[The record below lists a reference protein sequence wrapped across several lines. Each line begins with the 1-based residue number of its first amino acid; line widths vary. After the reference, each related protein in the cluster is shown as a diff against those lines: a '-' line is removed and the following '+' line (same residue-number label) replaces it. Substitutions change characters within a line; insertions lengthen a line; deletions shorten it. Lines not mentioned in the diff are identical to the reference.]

1 MNSIFS
7 FVMLLSFVSF
17 GQTNPTTATLPFNFT
32 GAATLPTSMAVH
44 RFGTSAG
51 AIPTTRITTDG
62 NADLPVTTTNNSG
75 GYMIEGVSGVD
86 GVTVLASGSQSA
98 GAIISEISTTGLSNI
113 SVSWI
118 SWTKLDQ
125 ASYTNSIAL
134 QYRVGDTGTWTNVDS
149 PSSSVYS
156 TSTAGRASGV
166 SYTQTLPAGAN
177 NQTIVQ
183 VRWIYWVSAGA
194 SGSRDRLGID
204 EVSITGTSAPTIN
217 GTIVT
222 GEYGV
227 HTNGSNQQ
235 GNTYLTWD
243 DTNLYVA
250 VASSNTTEAFV
261 LYLDKDPQI
270 PVNGGTNAN
279 GTSVGQGYDGTNFAE
294 LQYRADLVLYV
305 KNGYREYRTADGSN
319 GWTGPTSGFG
329 SYAETGGNTREFSI
343 PWSTIGGQPSA
354 FNFFSYVTSSGGFVY
369 GQTPTE
375 NAGGTIGTSARYS
388 RYYTVSSTTSGSS
401 TLPFSRNSYVF
412 NSASDVSSFGPITAY
427 DFTMNTSGR
436 FLSRTGNTAG
446 NWVINGNLVVG
457 NGTIY
462 LGSGGGSYGTT
473 SVAGNLNLLGGSFN
487 MDQTTAAMSV
497 TGNVSIASGASLVLS
512 GTSGGDFSLAGNW
525 SNSGTFSTNTRLV
538 TFNGTTAQTL
548 TGATTFDFLTLNNTT
563 GLTLNNSAVVNQT
576 LGLTSGKITLGA
588 NDLTVGNSGTI
599 TGAGATNYVVTNGAG
614 QLKRTVA
621 ASNTLFAVGNASYNP
636 ITLNNSGTSDVYGVI
651 AVDGTFATPN
661 DNTRIVNRR
670 WQVTEAVAAGS
681 NLAIQAQYNTG
692 EPAANFAAAS
702 TPYLGYYNGSVWS
715 QVGATLSGANPFVA
729 TSSAN
734 STPSDL
740 TTGTN
745 YFAIGKD
752 AAFIALPATQFVIT
766 SIAPVTPQVGSGFN
780 VTVEAQNA
788 LNVSANVTAN
798 TSFTLTTNGNA
809 GAISGTITGTIVA
822 GTNSIVVS
830 GVILATTGTGA
841 TITATQ
847 TSGDP
852 LTAGTSAAFNVVAGA
867 DHLTFVGVPATGY
880 ISTNLASFTVEAR
893 RPDNS
898 VDTGYTANV
907 TIAKASGP
915 GNLGGTVTVAAV
927 AGIATFN
934 AAQFDAVG
942 SYTLTTTSGVLTP
955 DTSGTI
961 VVTLAPVSIF
971 ANPITGSSPGNT
983 SPYTTGQTFDTN
995 ITVSGVIRGSG
1006 ISGVTGND
1014 RYTNTNWTLSTS
1026 IDANDYI
1033 ELSLTPNL
1041 GYSINFEDFNFTNQR
1056 SGSGPSN
1063 FSVRSS
1069 LDGFSTDL
1077 GVYSNT
1083 ATNISNNETLS
1094 LSGVAFNDISSTI
1107 TFRIYGY
1114 NATNTGGTGSLNDFN
1129 FRGNVTC
1136 VEPVAY
1142 SVTGGGNGCA
1152 TTGVAV
1158 GLANSQV
1165 GVSYQLKIGGTN
1177 TGSPVAGTG
1186 SAISFG
1192 NQLVA
1197 GTYTVEASNTN
1208 GTCNLTLAMTGSVVV
1223 TLDPASVA
1231 GTVSANQTICENTQ
1245 PTDISLIGNTG
1256 TIQWQSSPDNITF
1269 TDISGETAA
1278 TLAGATIG
1286 NLTATS
1292 YYRAMV
1298 TSGACTAATSAVVI
1312 ITVTP
1317 SVAAS
1322 VSIAAVP
1329 SGVICSGTSVTFTAT
1344 PTNGGATPSY
1354 QWKINGT
1361 DVSGQTASTF
1371 TSSTLA
1377 NGNVVTVVMTSNA
1390 TCVTGSPA
1398 TSAGIT
1404 MQVSNPVG
1412 YANLQFPPSGTI
1424 CQGGTYT
1431 VYGQV
1436 FQAGVTPGAG
1446 AGSGITVEFGYDAAN
1461 TNPAT
1466 WTNWFTSGYGSD
1478 VGNNDEYVYNFT
1490 PSLNGVYYYTFR
1502 YKSGACDWQYGG
1514 YNSTGGGFWN
1524 GTTNVNG
1531 VLTVNTNAA
1540 HTISLTSGLG
1550 TNVQSFC
1557 QNTALPTA
1565 ITYAVGGGAT
1575 GAGVT
1580 GLPAGMS
1587 GTYNAGVFTIS
1598 GIPSAGG
1605 VFNYIVTTTGNGC
1618 ATAVNQTGT
1627 LTISSTIDYANLQ
1640 FPGSQTVCE
1649 GASFTAYGQVF
1660 EPGVTPGT
1668 GVQGAGIIVEFG
1680 YDAAN
1685 TNPATW
1691 TNWFAASFNSSG
1703 GGTNNDEYQY
1713 VFTAPTNG
1721 TFYYTFRYKQ
1731 GTCDWQYGGYNAG
1744 GGGFWNGTTNNNGVL
1759 TVNPLATASISSN
1772 NGPICS
1778 GVDAIFTLTGTSG
1791 AVVTYNL
1798 NGGTNTTVTLTGGT
1812 AIVTVTGA
1820 TANQTLNLVSVTN
1833 GVCPASLTGS
1843 STVTVN
1849 LNTTIGSVTTSICSG
1864 QSYIWPA
1871 NGQVYTT
1878 AQSGTIFE
1886 TGCNTATLNLTINTP
1901 PTISCPANVS
1911 VNTAFGEC
1919 SAIVNFAAATVTG
1932 SPAPIV
1938 IYSQNSGTSFP
1949 VGTTTV
1955 TATAT
1960 NSCGSTS
1967 CTFTVTV
1974 NDIQNPTVSCT
1985 FNGAQVNVY
1994 NNLAPGGGT
2003 AANDKNFANISR
2015 WAQQFT
2021 ASRSGSVSNIKLNL
2035 YRSNA
2040 STGGSTTFDVQLW
2053 SGSGAI
2059 PTALLA
2065 SLKTVNWSDFPINS
2079 AATNTS
2085 NFVNINNFSSNY
2097 DLIAGTTYWLVINQ
2111 SANGPAN
2118 KKWSIVGSGRQT
2130 ASFNFNTNTWTNQG
2144 TVSNLGAEV
2153 TVSDPIRNTQALACN
2168 YTTVGAEFDPSGSID
2183 NCGVTATNYTLAGAT
2198 TGTGSNTLAGVVFN
2212 KGLTTVTWTV
2222 TDSVG
2227 NTGSCSFTVTIIDNA
2242 VPTLTSPNNQSIDV
2256 ISGTCAAN
2264 YTIADPINDNC
2275 SGATWGYTLSGAS
2288 TGTVIGI
2295 SDGISSGILS
2305 FNKGVTTVT
2314 LSGTD
2319 GTNTATTTSFTV
2331 TVTQPAAPT
2340 GLACWETANLNTT
2353 TCLWEVTGTP
2363 PAAPTFTQVSAICSG
2378 ASMAALPT
2386 TSDEGIT
2393 GTWSP
2398 PVNNLAT
2405 TTYTFTPTIGQCAST
2420 ATMTITVIPN
2430 IPASVS
2436 IVTGTTTIC
2445 SGASVTFTATPTNG
2459 GTTPT
2464 YQWSVNG
2471 ETVLGETASTF
2482 TSTTLANND
2491 VVTVE
2496 MTSNATPCLTGS
2508 PATSTGITMTVNP
2521 LPTAS
2526 ISGNNGPVVCSGSDI
2541 TFSLTGTSGAV
2552 VTYNI
2557 NGGSNTTATLTGG
2570 TATVTV
2576 TGATA
2581 TQTLN
2586 LVSLTDGT
2594 CPVSLS
2600 GSSTVVIES
2609 TTWDGTSWSNGT
2621 PTSTKAVSFTGNYT
2635 IGADFDACS
2644 ISVSNNA
2651 VVSVTSGYN
2660 VTLNGAITVA
2670 SGSSFTLNNNANL
2683 YQVNALAVNTGNII
2697 VKRQSNPLIR
2707 LDYTMWSSPVTGQ
2720 GLYSFSP
2727 FTFDNRFYVYNT
2739 SSNLYNNS
2747 SIGFTITGLN
2757 GAGVNGTDTS
2767 NVPFTTG
2774 KGYLIRLPY
2783 NHPTAPVVWNG
2794 SFTGV
2799 PNNGT
2804 KTITLANVSA
2814 TQQFNAVGNPYP
2826 SPISIAQ
2833 FASDNTNAIEPT
2845 LYFWRKTNN
2854 ASSPSYC
2861 TWNTSSATFGDNG
2874 EAYTTSPNGVIQT
2887 GQGFFVEAKDGAT
2900 SLEFNNGQRVSDNT
2914 NQFFRANTAAT
2925 QTNEAHRVWL
2935 NLTGTGGAY
2944 SQAVVGYFTNATSG
2958 ADAYDSKYF
2967 NDGPVALNMVIGSTE
2982 YVIQGRP
2989 TPFQATDIVPLN
3001 YKVTTAGTYTFAID
3015 HVDGLFTG
3023 GAQAIYIKDNQD
3035 GSYHNL
3041 SAPYTF
3047 TSAAG
3052 TFANRF
3058 ELVYQTALAV
3068 DNNDFTA
3075 NSINVIK
3082 QQNDVVVRTAGT
3094 TMQEVTIY
3102 DIRGRVLVTK
3112 NNINA
3117 SETKINVGTTNQVLL
3132 VQVTTTEGIK
3142 ATKKV
3147 VN

>member
-1 MNSIFS
+1 
-7 FVMLLSFVSF
+7 
-17 GQTNPTTATLPFNFT
+17 
-32 GAATLPTSMAVH
+32 
-44 RFGTSAG
+44 
-51 AIPTTRITTDG
+51 
-62 NADLPVTTTNNSG
+62 
-75 GYMIEGVSGVD
+75 
-86 GVTVLASGSQSA
+86 
-98 GAIISEISTTGLSNI
+98 
-113 SVSWI
+113 
-118 SWTKLDQ
+118 
-125 ASYTNSIAL
+125 
-134 QYRVGDTGTWTNVDS
+134 
-149 PSSSVYS
+149 
-156 TSTAGRASGV
+156 
-166 SYTQTLPAGAN
+166 
-177 NQTIVQ
+177 
-183 VRWIYWVSAGA
+183 
-194 SGSRDRLGID
+194 
-204 EVSITGTSAPTIN
+204 
-217 GTIVT
+217 
-222 GEYGV
+222 
-227 HTNGSNQQ
+227 
-235 GNTYLTWD
+235 
-243 DTNLYVA
+243 
-250 VASSNTTEAFV
+250 
-261 LYLDKDPQI
+261 
-270 PVNGGTNAN
+270 
-279 GTSVGQGYDGTNFAE
+279 
-294 LQYRADLVLYV
+294 
-305 KNGYREYRTADGSN
+305 
-319 GWTGPTSGFG
+319 
-329 SYAETGGNTREFSI
+329 
-343 PWSTIGGQPSA
+343 
-354 FNFFSYVTSSGGFVY
+354 
-369 GQTPTE
+369 
-375 NAGGTIGTSARYS
+375 
-388 RYYTVSSTTSGSS
+388 
-401 TLPFSRNSYVF
+401 
-412 NSASDVSSFGPITAY
+412 
-427 DFTMNTSGR
+427 
-436 FLSRTGNTAG
+436 
-446 NWVINGNLVVG
+446 
-457 NGTIY
+457 
-462 LGSGGGSYGTT
+462 
-473 SVAGNLNLLGGSFN
+473 
-487 MDQTTAAMSV
+487 
-497 TGNVSIASGASLVLS
+497 
-512 GTSGGDFSLAGNW
+512 
-525 SNSGTFSTNTRLV
+525 
-538 TFNGTTAQTL
+538 
-548 TGATTFDFLTLNNTT
+548 
-563 GLTLNNSAVVNQT
+563 
-576 LGLTSGKITLGA
+576 
-588 NDLTVGNSGTI
+588 
-599 TGAGATNYVVTNGAG
+599 
-614 QLKRTVA
+614 
-621 ASNTLFAVGNASYNP
+621 
-636 ITLNNSGTSDVYGVI
+636 
-651 AVDGTFATPN
+651 
-661 DNTRIVNRR
+661 
-670 WQVTEAVAAGS
+670 
-681 NLAIQAQYNTG
+681 
-692 EPAANFAAAS
+692 
-702 TPYLGYYNGSVWS
+702 
-715 QVGATLSGANPFVA
+715 
-729 TSSAN
+729 
-734 STPSDL
+734 
-740 TTGTN
+740 
-745 YFAIGKD
+745 
-752 AAFIALPATQFVIT
+752 
-766 SIAPVTPQVGSGFN
+766 
-780 VTVEAQNA
+780 
-788 LNVSANVTAN
+788 
-798 TSFTLTTNGNA
+798 
-809 GAISGTITGTIVA
+809 TITGTIVA

-852 LTAGTSAAFNVVAGA
+852 LTAGTSAAFNVVGGA

-907 TIAKASGP
+907 TIAKASGL

-961 VVTLAPVSIF
+961 VVSLAPVTIAAWDFFGVLSASPPASYVATTF
-971 ANPITGSSPGNT
+971 NTNLDNSS
-983 SPYTTGQTFDTN
+983 SLDN
-995 ITVSGVIRGSG
+995 ITRGAGANASGANNSFRTAGFQNNG
-1006 ISGVTGND
+1006 ISLS
-1014 RYTNTNWTLSTS
+1014 NTDYFQTTLKT
-1026 IDANDYI
+1026 D
-1033 ELSLTPNL
+1033 L
-1041 GYSINFEDFNFTNQR
+1041 GYSLNL
-1056 SGSGPSN
+1056 SN
-1063 FSVRSS
+1063 IRAIYNGTATFYALPGVTSQYAYS
-1069 LDGFSTDL
+1069 LDGTNFTLIGSPVTSTSVLTPINVDLL
-1077 GVYSNT
+1077 GVT
-1083 ATNISNNETLS
+1083 ALQDVPSGTTVYIRYYASGQTTTGGWGYTSSASGTNGLEF
-1094 LSGVAFNDISSTI
+1094 SGNITCVQPVAF
-1107 TFRIYGY
+1107 
-1114 NATNTGGTGSLNDFN
+1114 A
-1129 FRGNVTC
+1129 
-1136 VEPVAY
+1136 
-1142 SVTGGGNGCA
+1142 VTGGGNGCA
-1152 TTGVAV
+1152 TTGVVV

-1177 TGSPVAGTG
+1177 TGTPVAGTG

-1231 GTVSANQTICENTQ
+1231 GTVSVNQTICENTQ
-1245 PTDISLIGNTG
+1245 PTDISLTGNTG

-1292 YYRAMV
+1292 YYRALV
-1298 TSGACTAATSAVVI
+1298 TSGTCTAATSAVVI

-1329 SGVICSGTSVTFTAT
+1329 SGAICSGTSVTFTAT
-1344 PTNGGATPSY
+1344 PTNGGATPTY

-1361 DVSGQTASTF
+1361 DVSGETASTF
-1371 TSSTLA
+1371 TTSTLA

-1390 TCVTGSPA
+1390 TCVIGSPA

-1466 WTNWFTSGYGSD
+1466 WTNWFTAGYGSD

-1490 PSLNGVYYYTFR
+1490 PSLDGVYYYTFR

-1514 YNSTGGGFWN
+1514 YSGSGGGFWN

-1550 TNVQSFC
+1550 TNLQSFC
-1557 QNTALPTA
+1557 QNTALPTS

-1575 GAGVT
+1575 GAGVI

-1649 GASFTAYGQVF
+1649 GTSFTAYGQVF

-1713 VFTAPTNG
+1713 TFTAPTNG

-1731 GTCDWQYGGYNAG
+1731 GTCDWQYGGYNVG
-1744 GGGFWNGTTNNNGVL
+1744 GGGFWNGTTNNSGVL

-1820 TANQTLNLVSVTN
+1820 TANQTLNLVSVTD
-1833 GVCPASLTGS
+1833 GICPATLTGS

-1849 LNTTIGSVTTSICSG
+1849 PLATASISSNNGPICSG
-1864 QSYIWPA
+1864 VDA
-1871 NGQVYTT
+1871 
-1878 AQSGTIFE
+1878 IF
-1886 TGCNTATLNLTINTP
+1886 TLT
-1901 PTISCPANVS
+1901 
-1911 VNTAFGEC
+1911 
-1919 SAIVNFAAATVTG
+1919 
-1932 SPAPIV
+1932 
-1938 IYSQNSGTSFP
+1938 GTSGA
-1949 VGTTTV
+1949 VV
-1955 TATAT
+1955 T
-1960 NSCGSTS
+1960 
-1967 CTFTVTV
+1967 
-1974 NDIQNPTVSCT
+1974 
-1985 FNGAQVNVY
+1985 Y
-1994 NNLAPGGGT
+1994 NLNGGT
-2003 AANDKNFANISR
+2003 N
-2015 WAQQFT
+2015 
-2021 ASRSGSVSNIKLNL
+2021 
-2035 YRSNA
+2035 
-2040 STGGSTTFDVQLW
+2040 
-2053 SGSGAI
+2053 
-2059 PTALLA
+2059 
-2065 SLKTVNWSDFPINS
+2065 
-2079 AATNTS
+2079 
-2085 NFVNINNFSSNY
+2085 
-2097 DLIAGTTYWLVINQ
+2097 
-2111 SANGPAN
+2111 
-2118 KKWSIVGSGRQT
+2118 
-2130 ASFNFNTNTWTNQG
+2130 
-2144 TVSNLGAEV
+2144 
-2153 TVSDPIRNTQALACN
+2153 
-2168 YTTVGAEFDPSGSID
+2168 
-2183 NCGVTATNYTLAGAT
+2183 
-2198 TGTGSNTLAGVVFN
+2198 
-2212 KGLTTVTWTV
+2212 
-2222 TDSVG
+2222 
-2227 NTGSCSFTVTIIDNA
+2227 
-2242 VPTLTSPNNQSIDV
+2242 
-2256 ISGTCAAN
+2256 
-2264 YTIADPINDNC
+2264 
-2275 SGATWGYTLSGAS
+2275 
-2288 TGTVIGI
+2288 
-2295 SDGISSGILS
+2295 
-2305 FNKGVTTVT
+2305 TTVT
-2314 LSGTD
+2314 LTGGT
-2319 GTNTATTTSFTV
+2319 AIV
-2331 TVTQPAAPT
+2331 TVTGA
-2340 GLACWETANLNTT
+2340 TANQTLN
-2353 TCLWEVTGTP
+2353 LV
-2363 PAAPTFTQVSAICSG
+2363 
-2378 ASMAALPT
+2378 
-2386 TSDEGIT
+2386 
-2393 GTWSP
+2393 
-2398 PVNNLAT
+2398 
-2405 TTYTFTPTIGQCAST
+2405 
-2420 ATMTITVIPN
+2420 
-2430 IPASVS
+2430 
-2436 IVTGTTTIC
+2436 
-2445 SGASVTFTATPTNG
+2445 SVTDGICPAT
-2459 GTTPT
+2459 
-2464 YQWSVNG
+2464 
-2471 ETVLGETASTF
+2471 
-2482 TSTTLANND
+2482 
-2491 VVTVE
+2491 
-2496 MTSNATPCLTGS
+2496 LTGS
-2508 PATSTGITMTVNP
+2508 SSVAVNP

-2526 ISGNNGPVVCSGSDI
+2526 ISGNNGPAVCSGSDI
-2541 TFSLTGTSGAV
+2541 TFTLTGTSGAV
-2552 VTYNI
+2552 VTYNV

-2586 LVSLTDGT
+2586 LVSVTDGT

-2651 VVSVTSGYN
+2651 VVSVTSGFN

-2826 SPISIAQ
+2826 SPIDIDQ
-2833 FASDNTNAIEPT
+2833 FATDNASNIEPT

-2900 SLEFNNGQRVSDNT
+2900 SLEFNNGQRVADNA

-2925 QTNEAHRVWL
+2925 PTNEAHRVWL

-3015 HVDGLFTG
+3015 HFDGLFTG

-3117 SETKINVGTTNQVLL
+3117 SETKINLGTTNQVLL

>member
-1 MNSIFS
+1 MNNFTRIALNRFVINSIFS
-7 FVMLLSFVSF
+7 CLLLLSIVSF
-17 GQTNPTTATLPFNFT
+17 GQTNPTTATLPFSFT
-32 GAATLPTSMAVH
+32 GAATLPGSMAVH
-44 RFGTSAG
+44 RFGTTAG
-51 AIPTTRITTDG
+51 AIPTSRITTDG

-75 GYMIEGVSGVD
+75 GYIIEGASGVD
-86 GVTVLASGSQSA
+86 GISLLASSSQSA
-98 GAIISEISTTGLSNI
+98 GAIISEFSTTGLSNI

-118 SWTKLDQ
+118 AWTKLDQ

-134 QYRVGDTGTWTNVDS
+134 QYRVGDTGAWTNVDS

-156 TSTAGRASGV
+156 TSTVGRVNGV

-177 NQTIVQ
+177 NQAVVQ
-183 VRWIYWVSAGA
+183 VRWIYWASAGTT
-194 SGSRDRLGID
+194 GSRDRLGID
-204 EVSITGTSAPTIN
+204 EVSITGTGAPTIN
-217 GTIVT
+217 GTIAA

-243 DTNLYVA
+243 DNNLYVA
-250 VASSNTTEAFV
+250 VASSNTAEAFV

-270 PVNGGTNAN
+270 PVNDGTNAN
-279 GTSVGQGYDGTNFAE
+279 GTNVGFNYDNTSFAE

-305 KNGYREYRTADGSN
+305 KNNYREYRTADGSN

-343 PWSTIGGQPSA
+343 PWSAVGGKPAA
-354 FNFFSYVTSSGGFVY
+354 FNFFSYVTSAGGFVF

-375 NAGGTIGTSARYS
+375 NAGGNIGTGARYS

-412 NSASDVSSFGPITAY
+412 NSASDVTNFGPITAY

-436 FLSRTGNTAG
+436 FISRTGNTAG

-457 NGTIY
+457 NGTIF

-473 SVAGNLNLLGGSFN
+473 TVAGNLNLLGGSFN
-487 MDQTTAAMSV
+487 MDQTNAAMSV

-512 GTSGGDFSLAGNW
+512 GTSGGDFNLAGNW
-525 SNSGTFSTNTRLV
+525 SNSGTFTPNSRLV

-563 GLTLNNSAVVNQT
+563 GLTLNNSVVVNQT
-576 LGLTSGKITLGA
+576 LGLTSGRITLGA
-588 NDLTVGNSGTI
+588 NDLTIGSAGTI

-614 QLKRTVA
+614 QLRRTVG
-621 ASNTLFAVGNASYNP
+621 ASNTLFAVGNVAYNP
-636 ITLNNSGTSDVYGVI
+636 ITLNNSGTSDVYGII

-670 WQVTEAVAAGS
+670 WQVTEAVAGGS

-692 EPAANFAAAS
+692 ELAANFAAAT
-702 TPYLGYYNGSVWS
+702 TPYIGYYNGSVWS

-740 TTGTN
+740 SSGTN

-752 AAFIALPATQFVIT
+752 AAFIPLPATQFVIT
-766 SIAPVTPQVGSGFN
+766 SIAPATPQAASGFN
-780 VTVEAQNA
+780 VTVQSQNA
-788 LNVSANVTAN
+788 LNVSANVTAD

-809 GAISGTITGTIVA
+809 GAISGTVTGTILA
-822 GTNSIVVS
+822 GTNTIVVS
-830 GVILATTGTGA
+830 GVVLATTGIGA
-841 TITATQ
+841 TVTATQ
-847 TSGDP
+847 TSGDA

-867 DHLTFVGVPATGY
+867 DHLAFVGVPATGNV
-880 ISTNLASFTVEAR
+880 STNLTSFTVEAR

-907 TIAKASGP
+907 TIAKATGP
-915 GNLGGTVTVAAV
+915 GNLVGTVTVAAV
-927 AGIATFN
+927 AGVATFN

-942 SYTLTTTSGVLTP
+942 TYTLTTTSGVLTP
-955 DTSGTI
+955 DTSGNIVITLVPSIIAQFDFTPFTLPTATQATFNDANVSVTDFAISAGTLSVGQNTGTNFPNEPFVAGTGGYTSTTQAGAKNFNFTI
-961 VVTLAPVSIF
+961 NANTGYKIEVTSLEFNALA
-971 ANPITGSSPGNT
+971 T
-983 SPYTTGQTFDTN
+983 SAGPSAISFD
-995 ITVSGVIRGSG
+995 IASG
-1006 ISGVTGND
+1006 ISSFTANAPDGVLLPVNQTVTGVN
-1014 RYTNTNWTLSTS
+1014 NLTS
-1026 IDANDYI
+1026 IPVLIQGWLNG
-1033 ELSLTPNL
+1033 SRT
-1041 GYSINFEDFNFTNQR
+1041 S
-1056 SGSGPSN
+1056 SGAGN
-1063 FSVRSS
+1063 
-1069 LDGFSTDL
+1069 
-1077 GVYSNT
+1077 
-1083 ATNISNNETLS
+1083 
-1094 LSGVAFNDISSTI
+1094 
-1107 TFRIYGY
+1107 FRIDDVIVRGY
-1114 NATNTGGTGSLNDFN
+1114 
-1129 FRGNVTC
+1129 VTC
-1136 VEPVAY
+1136 IEPIAY
-1142 SVTGGGNGCA
+1142 TVTGGGNGCA
-1152 TTGVAV
+1152 TSGVAV

-1165 GVSYQLKIGGTN
+1165 GVSYQLKIGGSN

-1186 SAISFG
+1186 AAISFG

-1197 GTYTVEASNTN
+1197 GTYTVEATNIN
-1208 GTCNLTLAMTGSVVV
+1208 GTCNYTLAMTGSVTV

-1245 PTDISLIGNTG
+1245 PTDISLTGNTG
-1256 TIQWQSSPDNITF
+1256 TIQWQSSTDNSTF
-1269 TDISGETAA
+1269 TAISGETLA

-1286 NLTATS
+1286 NLTTTT
-1292 YYRAMV
+1292 YYRALV
-1298 TSGACTAATSAVVI
+1298 TSGTCAAATSSVVT

-1322 VSIAAVP
+1322 VSFAAVP
-1329 SGVICSGTSVTFTAT
+1329 SGAICSGTSVTFTAT

-1490 PSLNGVYYYTFR
+1490 PSLDGVYYYTFR

-1514 YNSTGGGFWN
+1514 YSGSGGGFWN

-1550 TNVQSFC
+1550 TNTQSFC
-1557 QNTALPTA
+1557 QNTALPTS

-1575 GAGVT
+1575 GAGII

-1605 VFNYIVTTTGNGC
+1605 VFNYTVTTTGNGC
-1618 ATAVNQTGT
+1618 ATAVTQTGI
-1627 LTISSTIDYANLQ
+1627 LTISSAIDYANLQ

-1660 EPGVTPGT
+1660 EPGVTPGA
-1668 GVQGAGIIVEFG
+1668 GAQGAGITVEFG

-1713 VFTAPTNG
+1713 TFTAPTNG

-1731 GTCDWQYGGYNAG
+1731 GTCDWQYGGYNVG
-1744 GGGFWNGTTNNNGVL
+1744 GGGFWNGTTNNSGVL

-1778 GVDAIFTLTGTSG
+1778 GVDATFTLTGTSG
-1791 AVVTYNL
+1791 VVVTYNL

-1820 TANQTLNLVSVTN
+1820 TANQTLNLVSVTD
-1833 GVCPASLTGS
+1833 GICPATLTGS

-1849 LNTTIGSVTTSICSG
+1849 PL
-1864 QSYIWPA
+1864 
-1871 NGQVYTT
+1871 
-1878 AQSGTIFE
+1878 
-1886 TGCNTATLNLTINTP
+1886 
-1901 PTISCPANVS
+1901 
-1911 VNTAFGEC
+1911 
-1919 SAIVNFAAATVTG
+1919 
-1932 SPAPIV
+1932 
-1938 IYSQNSGTSFP
+1938 
-1949 VGTTTV
+1949 
-1955 TATAT
+1955 ATA
-1960 NSCGSTS
+1960 S
-1967 CTFTVTV
+1967 
-1974 NDIQNPTVSCT
+1974 I
-1985 FNGAQVNVY
+1985 
-1994 NNLAPGGGT
+1994 
-2003 AANDKNFANISR
+2003 
-2015 WAQQFT
+2015 
-2021 ASRSGSVSNIKLNL
+2021 
-2035 YRSNA
+2035 
-2040 STGGSTTFDVQLW
+2040 
-2053 SGSGAI
+2053 
-2059 PTALLA
+2059 
-2065 SLKTVNWSDFPINS
+2065 
-2079 AATNTS
+2079 
-2085 NFVNINNFSSNY
+2085 SSN
-2097 DLIAGTTYWLVINQ
+2097 
-2111 SANGPAN
+2111 NGP
-2118 KKWSIVGSGRQT
+2118 
-2130 ASFNFNTNTWTNQG
+2130 
-2144 TVSNLGAEV
+2144 
-2153 TVSDPIRNTQALACN
+2153 
-2168 YTTVGAEFDPSGSID
+2168 
-2183 NCGVTATNYTLAGAT
+2183 
-2198 TGTGSNTLAGVVFN
+2198 
-2212 KGLTTVTWTV
+2212 
-2222 TDSVG
+2222 
-2227 NTGSCSFTVTIIDNA
+2227 
-2242 VPTLTSPNNQSIDV
+2242 
-2256 ISGTCAAN
+2256 
-2264 YTIADPINDNC
+2264 
-2275 SGATWGYTLSGAS
+2275 
-2288 TGTVIGI
+2288 
-2295 SDGISSGILS
+2295 
-2305 FNKGVTTVT
+2305 
-2314 LSGTD
+2314 
-2319 GTNTATTTSFTV
+2319 
-2331 TVTQPAAPT
+2331 
-2340 GLACWETANLNTT
+2340 
-2353 TCLWEVTGTP
+2353 
-2363 PAAPTFTQVSAICSG
+2363 ICSG
-2378 ASMAALPT
+2378 AVA
-2386 TSDEGIT
+2386 D
-2393 GTWSP
+2393 
-2398 PVNNLAT
+2398 
-2405 TTYTFTPTIGQCAST
+2405 FTLI
-2420 ATMTITVIPN
+2420 
-2430 IPASVS
+2430 
-2436 IVTGTTTIC
+2436 
-2445 SGASVTFTATPTNG
+2445 
-2459 GTTPT
+2459 
-2464 YQWSVNG
+2464 
-2471 ETVLGETASTF
+2471 
-2482 TSTTLANND
+2482 
-2491 VVTVE
+2491 
-2496 MTSNATPCLTGS
+2496 
-2508 PATSTGITMTVNP
+2508 
-2521 LPTAS
+2521 
-2526 ISGNNGPVVCSGSDI
+2526 
-2541 TFSLTGTSGAV
+2541 GTSGAV
-2552 VTYNI
+2552 VTYNL
-2557 NGGSNTTATLTGG
+2557 NGGANTTVTLTGG

-2581 TQTLN
+2581 NQTLNLVSVTDGICPATLTGSSSVAVNPLPTASISGNNGPAVCSGSDITFTLTGTSGAVVTYNLNGGSNTTATLTGGSATVTVNGATATQTLN
-2586 LVSLTDGT
+2586 LVSVTDGT
-2594 CPVSLS
+2594 CPAILS

-2609 TTWDGTSWSNGT
+2609 TTWNGTSWSNGT

-2635 IGADFDACS
+2635 IGANFDACS

-2651 VVSVTSGYN
+2651 VVSVTSGFN

-2670 SGSSFTLNNNANL
+2670 SGSSFILNNNANL
-2683 YQVNALAVNTGNII
+2683 FQSNASAVNTGNII
-2697 VKRQSNPLIR
+2697 VRRQSNPLIR
-2707 LDYTMWSSPVTGQ
+2707 LDYTLWSSPVTGQ
-2720 GLYSFSP
+2720 GLYAFSP
-2727 FTFDNRFYVYNT
+2727 FTFANRYYVYDT
-2739 SSNLYNNS
+2739 TSNLYNNS
-2747 SIGFTITGLN
+2747 SIGFNVTGTN
-2757 GAGVNGTDTS
+2757 AAGVNGIDQN

-2826 SPISIAQ
+2826 SPINIAQ
-2833 FASDNTNAIEPT
+2833 FATDNTNAIEPT

-2854 ASSPSYC
+2854 AASASYC
-2861 TWNTSSATFGDNG
+2861 TWNTTSSLYGDNG
-2874 EAYTTSPNGVIQT
+2874 EAFTNSPNGVIQT
-2887 GQGFFVEAKDGAT
+2887 GQGFLVEAKDGAT
-2900 SLEFNNGQRVSDNT
+2900 SLEFNNGQRVANNA
-2914 NQFFRANTAAT
+2914 NQFFRTTTVAT
-2925 QTNEAHRVWL
+2925 PTTQADAIWL
-2935 NLTGTGGAY
+2935 NLTGTGAEF
-2944 SQAVVGYFTNATSG
+2944 SQAVVSYFANATLG

-2967 NDGPVALNMVIGSTE
+2967 NDGAVALNMLIGSTA

-2989 TPFQATDIVPLN
+2989 TFQATDVVPLN
-3001 YKVTTAGTYTFAID
+3001 YKVTTAGNYTFTID
-3015 HVDGLFTG
+3015 HVDGLFAG

-3041 SAPYTF
+3041 STPYTF

-3058 ELVYQTALAV
+3058 ELVYQTSLTTN
-3068 DNNDFTA
+3068 DNSFTA

-3082 QQNDVVVRTAGT
+3082 QQNDVFIRTGGT

-3102 DIRGRVLVTK
+3102 DIRGRVLVAKT
-3112 NNINA
+3112 NINA
-3117 SETKINVGTTNQVLL
+3117 SEAKINVGTTNQVLL
-3132 VQVTTTEGIK
+3132 VQVTTIDGFK